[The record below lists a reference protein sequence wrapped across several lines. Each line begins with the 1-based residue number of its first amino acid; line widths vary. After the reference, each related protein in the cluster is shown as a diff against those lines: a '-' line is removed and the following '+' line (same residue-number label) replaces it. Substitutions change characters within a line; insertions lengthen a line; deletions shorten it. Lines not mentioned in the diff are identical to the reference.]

1 MDTGIKIAVIV
12 FQVILLIILLY
23 SIYMVSIKREMTTFT
38 KWLIVGSA
46 TGILLFA
53 DKLRCFMEVGALIV
67 ALIAKYITD
76 KKRENE
82 TT

>member
-1 MDTGIKIAVIV
+1 MELEIQIAI
-12 FQVILLIILLY
+12 QVLLFIALLY
-23 SIYMVSIKREMTTFT
+23 AIFSVSVTGKMTTFR

-53 DKLRCFMEVGALIV
+53 DKLRCFMGVGALIV